1 MQTSCPSRRACGLAV
16 VVAVCLLAFSM
27 GGALAETIHVVK
39 RGETLT
45 GIARRYGV
53 AAARL
58 AEVNGIGRNGYV
70 YAGQRLVIPEREAFK
85 PRLTASVQRA
95 IESANV
101 RPGRWRYIV
110 IHHSGVNVGNVKS
123 MDRYHREERHM
134 EHGLAYHFVIGN
146 GNGMGDGEVAA
157 TRRWN
162 EQLDGGHL
170 ASEAQNKVAVG
181 ICLVGNFDQRKPT
194 ERQMESLQALLEA
207 LLKRCRL
214 SPDAIKTHQ
223 QINVVKTRCPGRFF
237 PFQTLMRDVRE
248 AVAAPA
254 R

>member
-1 MQTSCPSRRACGLAV
+1 MGVLAGV
-16 VVAVCLLAFSM
+16 LLLAL
-27 GGALAETIHVVK
+27 GAASARAETVHEVK

-45 GIARRYGV
+45 SIARRYGV
-53 AAARL
+53 SVARL
-58 AEVNGIGRNGYV
+58 AEVNGIGRSGHI
-70 YAGQRLVIPEREAFK
+70 YAGQRLVIPEREVFR
-85 PRLTASVQRA
+85 PRLSASVQRA
-95 IESANV
+95 IESARV
-101 RPGRWRYIV
+101 RPGRWRYLV
-110 IHHSGVNVGNVKS
+110 IHHSGVEVGNVQS

-146 GNGMGDGEVAA
+146 GKGMGDGEVVA
-157 TRRWN
+157 TRRWR

-170 ASEAQNKVAVG
+170 ASEAQNRVALG

-194 ERQMESLQALLEA
+194 ERQMESLQALLTA
-207 LLKRCRL
+207 LLKRCAL

-237 PFQTLMRDVRE
+237 PFQALMRE
-248 AVAAPA
+248 LQAVEVKPT